1 MKTSGFAYH
10 QLVSY
15 AREKM
20 TGHFMDWEHQPL
32 VYKDYSGIEPILLP
46 QEVDLPEIRLSTLL
60 KDPDPPH
67 ISSNMDLRRL
77 SCLFRLTYSL
87 TAKARHAEG
96 DFYYRSVASAGALYP
111 AEIYVALKGV
121 PQLRDGLY
129 HFSIARHGLSLLR
142 PGRFLL
148 SSKTEREDLDL
159 DTTLPVLTFFI
170 TAIFFRS
177 AWKYRDR
184 SYRYHLLDTGH
195 LLENL
200 VLAVKALGLSSS
212 LTFDFDDDSINR
224 FLGVDDRREVCLA
237 VCRTPRGPHDPD
249 PAEQQDDLGDAIRH
263 ASRVSEKEIDYPAV
277 RDIHRAGASVVSQ
290 PGSPSPMVSLLGPS
304 PQEWRKLNSVGP
316 WPETLRY
323 GESVIR
329 RRSSRNF
336 VKRPLSE
343 ACLTALL
350 DGLCAGGYGKEAEVT
365 FGPHPSIAIGFLV
378 GNAEGYDP
386 GFYLLD
392 TASRS
397 QAVVRQG
404 FFLDQMAHIC
414 LDQMWTAHAA
424 LHVVFLSNLEVVD
437 RIWGARGYRYAM
449 ITAGR
454 MGERLYLMAAAMGLG
469 CCGIGA
475 FYDAEAAALLG
486 LNAASRLL
494 YLVAVGPTASIPTR

>member
-15 AREKM
+15 VREKM

-32 VYKDYSGIEPILLP
+32 VFKAYSGIEPILLL

-87 TAKARHAEG
+87 TAKARHAG
-96 DFYYRSVASAGALYP
+96 DDFYYRSVASAGALYP

-121 PQLRDGLY
+121 PQVLDGLY

-142 PGRFLL
+142 PGPFPL
-148 SSKTEREDLDL
+148 SSKTEREDLD
-159 DTTLPVLTFFI
+159 TTSPVLRFFV

-184 SYRYHLLDTGH
+184 SYRYHLLDAGH

-200 VLAVKALGLSSS
+200 VLALKALGLSSA

-224 FLGVDDRREVCLA
+224 FLGVDHHREVCLA
-237 VCRTPRGPHDPD
+237 VCRTPMASDDRDL
-249 PAEQQDDLGDAIRH
+249 AEQQDDLGDAIRH
-263 ASRVSEKEIDYPAV
+263 ASRVSDKETDYPAV
-277 RDIHRAGASVVSQ
+277 REIHRAGASFISQ
-290 PGSPSPMVSLLGPS
+290 PGSPAPMVSLLGPF
-304 PQEWRKLNSVGP
+304 PQEWRKLNTVDP
-316 WPETLRY
+316 WPETRRY
-323 GESVIR
+323 GETVSR

-350 DGLCAGGYGKEAEVT
+350 DALCAGGYGKEAEAT

-397 QAVVRQG
+397 QAVVHQG

-414 LDQMWTAHAA
+414 LDQMWAAHAA
-424 LHVVFLSNLEVVD
+424 IHVVFLSNLVVVD
-437 RIWGARGYRYAM
+437 RIWGARGYRYVM
-449 ITAGR
+449 ITAGQL
-454 MGERLYLMAAAMGLG
+454 GERLYLMAAAMGLG

-475 FYDAEAAALLG
+475 FYVAEAAALLK
-486 LNAASRLL
+486 LNPGSRLL